1 MWESSNSRNLESGA
15 SADKFVVASK
25 KCSCSNNLTIIINFR
40 VGILSW
46 DEINIKVH
54 LNPPR
59 SVACTYASSALGLVC
74 NSLAPCYGTLITR
87 VCE

>member
-1 MWESSNSRNLESGA
+1 M
-15 SADKFVVASK
+15 
-25 KCSCSNNLTIIINFR
+25 

-59 SVACTYASSALGLVC
+59 SVACIYASSALGLVC
-74 NSLAPCYGTLITR
+74 NSLAPCYGTLTTR

>member
-1 MWESSNSRNLESGA
+1 MREISNSQNLESGA

-25 KCSCSNNLTIIINFR
+25 KCSCTCSNNLTIIINFR

-59 SVACTYASSALGLVC
+59 SVACT
-74 NSLAPCYGTLITR
+74 
-87 VCE
+87 

>member
-1 MWESSNSRNLESGA
+1 MWEISNSQNLESGA

-25 KCSCSNNLTIIINFR
+25 KCSCSNNLTIINFR

-74 NSLAPCYGTLITR
+74 NSLAPCYGTLTTR
-87 VCE
+87 VCK